1 MGKVCALLLVA
12 FVLLTT
18 GVPPLTSGC
27 GITARVTMMDGNVEV
42 ANEART
48 LALVGEEVIKIE
60 IRCRSGPPPYSIY
73 HDGTLLTMKSPSE
86 NPWYVLEEF
95 GVEQQ
100 GVYLCV
106 CDSGENSLNLLRK
119 LFQCVEWSG
128 VRTGHPLP
136 L

>member
-1 MGKVCALLLVA
+1 MGKVCAWLLVA

-18 GVPPLTSGC
+18 GAPPLTSGC
-27 GITARVTMMDGNVEV
+27 GITAKVTMMDGDVEV
-42 ANEART
+42 ADETRT

-60 IRCRSGPPPYSIY
+60 IRCRSGRAPYRIF
-73 HDGTLLTMKSPSE
+73 HGGTLLAVRSSSE
-86 NPWYVLEEF
+86 NPRYVLEEF

-100 GVYLCV
+100 GVYRCV
-106 CDSGENSLNLLRK
+106 CDSGQNSLNLLRK